1 MKKFLGILV
10 LGLLWCNVGFAEWLK
25 VGKTD
30 DVIAYLEIDR
40 IKSDSNYVYYWE
52 MMDFFERD
60 KYGDLS
66 VQRYIQGDCNII
78 RFKTL
83 QYVYYDGK
91 MGTGKMESEDS
102 VIKDWK
108 YYRPGAVGEKVLQKA
123 CKLK

>member
-1 MKKFLGILV
+1 MV
-10 LGLLWCNVGFAEWLK
+10 LGLLWCNVGFTEWLK

-30 DVIAYLEIDR
+30 DVTSYLDIDR
-40 IKSDSNYVYYWE
+40 IRSDSNYVYYWE
-52 MMDFFERD
+52 MMDLFERD

-108 YYRPGAVGEKVLQKA
+108 YYRPGALGEKVLQKA